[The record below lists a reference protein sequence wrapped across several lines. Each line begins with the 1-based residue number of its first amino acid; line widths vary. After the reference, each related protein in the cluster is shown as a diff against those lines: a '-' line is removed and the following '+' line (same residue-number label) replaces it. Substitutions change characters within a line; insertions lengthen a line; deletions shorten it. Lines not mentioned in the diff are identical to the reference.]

1 MGLVMNSQSSTTLL
15 GYFILFIALV
25 IILVGDYVIFAT
37 DSFFGSLLILMGIV
51 VAVFGTLILFG

>member
-1 MGLVMNSQSSTTLL
+1 MGLVMNLQSSTKFL

-51 VAVFGTLILFG
+51 VAVFGTLILLG

>member
-1 MGLVMNSQSSTTLL
+1 M
-15 GYFILFIALV
+15 FIALV

-51 VAVFGTLILFG
+51 VAVFGTLILLG

>member
-1 MGLVMNSQSSTTLL
+1 MNLQSSTKFL

-51 VAVFGTLILFG
+51 VAVFGTLILLG

>member
-25 IILVGDYVIFAT
+25 IILVGDYVIFAN

-51 VAVFGTLILFG
+51 VAVFGTLILLG

>member
-51 VAVFGTLILFG
+51 VAVFGTLILLG